1 MTTEW
6 QIFTGD
12 YEKTMQD
19 IRLKD
24 GTEYIKCWPNA
35 GVFIVMDNKIP
46 DVPISEV
53 THIKKSQNW
62 L

>member
-12 YEKTMQD
+12 YEKTIQD

-24 GTEYIKCWPNA
+24 GTEYINSPMKRKPY
-35 GVFIVMDNKIP
+35 
-46 DVPISEV
+46 
-53 THIKKSQNW
+53 
-62 L
+62 